1 MLLMSGRLQNEAV
14 RGALLDLIG
23 KPFGESRIVVVI
35 DAILPFPGSKAVLLK
50 HLAEYQALGWA
61 EFDVLSLHAGPR
73 SLVESRLRSADVV
86 FGYGGSNHWLAHS
99 WRVTGLAPVLREL
112 LDEKVYL
119 GVSAGSMIFS
129 TRHAAAVDAFD
140 DHDEVRMLGLDSVG
154 PALPLFDWYLAP
166 HLDADY
172 FPHQTQE
179 WAAAAATRLGG
190 QVWFIDDDTALLVRD
205 PAAEP
210 EAVSTGRWLHFEGGQ
225 LLGESERRPVAGAGV
240 LGE

>member
-1 MLLMSGRLQNEAV
+1 MSGSLQNEVV

-23 KPFGESRIVVVI
+23 KPFGESRIVVII

-50 HLAEYQALGWA
+50 HLVEYQSLGWA
-61 EFDVLSLHAGPR
+61 EFDVLSLHAGPP

-99 WRVTGLAPVLREL
+99 WHATGLAPVLREL

-119 GVSAGSMIFS
+119 GLSAGSMIFS
-129 TRHAAAVDAFD
+129 TQHAAAVDAFD
-140 DHDEVRMLGLDSVG
+140 DQEEVDMLGLDSVR

-166 HLDADY
+166 HLGSAY
-172 FPHQTQE
+172 LPNQTEE

-190 QVWFIDDDTALLVRD
+190 SVWFIDDDTALLVRD
-205 PAAEP
+205 PTAEP
-210 EAVSTGRWLHFEGGQ
+210 EVVSSGRWLHFEGGQ
-225 LLGESERRPVAGAGV
+225 LLSESERRPVAGAGV